1 MTKNVNVVTKRLFN
15 IRLNCLFLSFQ
26 IFDCS
31 YQPRTVQFIH
41 SGSPFLSEDRVK
53 LRVHRFT
60 PRRTISETF
69 FLNIKINNATTDI
82 VDTRGLRHVI
92 VPEFNG
98 MSNTIDK
105 TVLRFQHSRFTNVSC
120 NVSFNKRETHWP
132 LVGHIVMGDQRT
144 PVEYVYRS
152 CQEFLFM
159 ELRYE
164 HLQKPTPDV
173 DYLPLSIELFDP
185 QTSDEII
192 TERFYLP
199 IYIKNALLNSPP
211 RSSYKSEYMMKV
223 DRFSLTTII
232 PGIISAEDY
241 ETPDSLLVYN
251 ITKSPGRNQ
260 GYFVHLNDQTTE
272 ITSFLQDD
280 LENHRIGYQPPN
292 VSFSER
298 RIYEVEFKVYDSHFA
313 ESMPIVLHIAVL
325 PTSTDSSRIFL
336 NNGLVILEG
345 QSREINNDNLQ
356 ILDNSVSDIRIYV
369 TGGLEHGKLM
379 LNNQQATYFT
389 VSDLNKGDLTY
400 VHDDSESEK
409 DTITFK
415 IMDGTDDL
423 FATFPIKI
431 IPKDD
436 SAPYIIRNL
445 GLELN
450 EGQTAQLDGN
460 LLLAQDVDSIDSSI
474 TYEITQPPAVGEI
487 IRRQRL
493 TDSGTRINRFTQ
505 GELIKG
511 LICYRHFG
519 MENFHDEFLF
529 TLRDQQDPP
538 NKSNIQTFY
547 IAINPVNEN
556 PPQLSP
562 GATRLMRVSETDIA
576 RITKAEL
583 EYTDTETS
591 SDELTY
597 VITTPPFFVYGGR
610 PSSRQDAGSIIAM
623 DNLAMDRKSRT
634 IPTIRTFKQDDINR
648 RKIGYMPPMED
659 IGPEPRLVRFMY
671 TVQDSSG
678 NKVLGQQF
686 DIDVQPV
693 NDKAPQFVVSK
704 LLVEEGGI
712 LGISNVQI
720 SATDIDTNEADLL
733 FTVDSLPAHGRLQK
747 GGVNLDEEDTFN
759 MLDLRRKDL
768 RYLFLGFFFNSNIL
782 VNKFSN

>member
-1 MTKNVNVVTKRLFN
+1 MAQYVHSFY
-15 IRLNCLFLSFQ
+15 FQ
-26 IFDCS
+26 IFDCV
-31 YQPRTVQFIH
+31 YMPRTVQFIH
-41 SGSPFLSEDRVK
+41 SGSPFLSEDKVK

-60 PRRTISETF
+60 SRRTISENF
-69 FLNIKINNATTDI
+69 FLHIKINNATTDI

-98 MSNTIDK
+98 ISNTIDK

-120 NVSFNKRETHWP
+120 NVRYNKTETHWP

-144 PVEYVYRS
+144 PVENIHRS

-173 DYLPLSIELFDP
+173 DYFPLSIELFDP
-185 QTSDEII
+185 QTSDEIV

-223 DRFSLTTII
+223 DRFSLNTII

-241 ETPDSLLVYN
+241 ETQDHLLVYN
-251 ITKSPGRNQ
+251 ITKAPGRNQ
-260 GYFVHLNDQTTE
+260 GYFVHVDDQTTA

-292 VSFSER
+292 ASFSER

-325 PTSTDSSRIFL
+325 PSSTEAPRIFL
-336 NNGLVILEG
+336 NSGLVILEG
-345 QSREINNDNLQ
+345 QSREINSNNLQ
-356 ILDNSVSDIRIYV
+356 IFDKQVSHFGIYV
-369 TGGLEHGKLM
+369 TGGLDHGKLM
-379 LNNQQATYFT
+379 LNNQEITYFT
-389 VSDLNKGDLTY
+389 VSDLDIGRLKY
-400 VHDDSESEK
+400 VHDDSESVK
-409 DTITFK
+409 DSINLKVT
-415 IMDGTDDL
+415 DGVDELLVTL
-423 FATFPIKI
+423 PVKI

-450 EGQTAQLDGN
+450 EGQIGQLESR
-460 LLLAQDVDSIDSSI
+460 LLLAKDVDSVDSSI
-474 TYEITQPPAVGEI
+474 TYVIKQPPDAGEI
-487 IRRQRL
+487 IRRQRMS
-493 TDSGTRINRFTQ
+493 DSGTRINRFTQ
-505 GELIKG
+505 GDLLKG
-511 LICYRHFG
+511 LIGYRHFG
-519 MENFHDEFLF
+519 RENFHDEFLF
-529 TLRDQQDPP
+529 TLRDQQEPP
-538 NKSNIQTFY
+538 NESSLQTFY

-597 VITTPPFFVYGGR
+597 VITTPPFYVYGGR
-610 PSSRQDAGSIIAM
+610 PSSRQDAGSIISM
-623 DNLAMDRKSRT
+623 DNLAVDQKSST
-634 IPTIRTFKQDDINR
+634 IPSIRTFKQEDINR
-648 RKIGYMPPMED
+648 RKIGYMPSLDD

-693 NDKAPQFVVSK
+693 NDKPPHFVSIK

-733 FTVDSLPAHGRLQK
+733 FTVESLPEHGRIQK
-747 GGVNLDEEDTFN
+747 GGVNLDEKDNFN

-768 RYLFLGFFFNSNIL
+768 R
-782 VNKFSN
+782 

>member
-1 MTKNVNVVTKRLFN
+1 MQKRGTFCINVY
-15 IRLNCLFLSFQ
+15 FQ

-31 YQPRTVQFIH
+31 YRAKTVQFVH
-41 SGSPFLSEDRVK
+41 SGSPFLSEDKVK

-60 PRRTISETF
+60 SRKTVSETF
-69 FLNIKINNATTDI
+69 FLYVRILNATTEI
-82 VDTRGLRHVI
+82 ADTRGLRHVI

-98 MSNTIDK
+98 LSNTIDK
-105 TVLRFQHSRFTNVSC
+105 TVLRFQHSRLSNVSC
-120 NVSFNKRETHWP
+120 NVSFNKTLSHWP
-132 LVGHIVMGDQRT
+132 LVGHIVMGEQRT
-144 PVEYVYRS
+144 PVESVHRS

-173 DYLPLSIELFDP
+173 DYLPLTIELFDP
-185 QTSDEII
+185 EASDEVV
-192 TERFYLP
+192 TEKFYLP

-211 RSSYKSEYMMKV
+211 RSSYDSEYMMNV

-232 PGIISAEDY
+232 PGVISAEDY
-241 ETPDSLLVYN
+241 ETPDSWLVYN
-251 ITKSPGRNQ
+251 ITKSPGRRNQ
-260 GYFVHLNDQTTE
+260 GYFVHIDDQTAE

-280 LENHRIGYQPPN
+280 LENHRIIYQPPN
-292 VSFSER
+292 VSISER
-298 RIYEVEFKVYDSHFA
+298 RIYEVEVKVFDSHFA

-325 PTSTDSSRIFL
+325 PSSTDSPRVSY
-336 NNGLVILEG
+336 NSGLVILEG
-345 QSREINNDNLQ
+345 QSREINSNNLQ
-356 ILDNSVSDIRIYV
+356 IVDSGVRDVNIYV

-379 LNNQQATYFT
+379 LNNQETRQFT
-389 VSDLNKGDLTY
+389 VSDINNGNLKY
-400 VHDDSESEK
+400 YHDDSESEK
-409 DTITFK
+409 DFILMKITDSMNDVTAK
-415 IMDGTDDL
+415 
-423 FATFPIKI
+423 FPIKI
-431 IPKDD
+431 VSKDD
-436 SAPYIIRNL
+436 SAPFVIRNR

-450 EGQTAQLDGN
+450 EGRTRRLDSSM
-460 LLLAQDVDSIDSSI
+460 LLAHDVDSIDSSI
-474 TYEITQPPAVGEI
+474 VYVLKQPPDAGEI
-487 IRRQRL
+487 IRRSRPAY
-493 TDSGTRINRFTQ
+493 SGTRIYRFTQ
-505 GELIKG
+505 GELEKG
-511 LICYRHFG
+511 QIYYRHFG
-519 MENFHDEFLF
+519 RENFHDEFLF

-538 NKSNIQTFY
+538 NESKIQTFY

-597 VITTPPFFVYGGR
+597 VITTPPFFVYGGK
-610 PSSRQDAGSIIAM
+610 PTSRSDAGRIIAM
-623 DNLAMDRKSRT
+623 DNLPMERKNRN
-634 IPTIRTFKQDDINR
+634 IPAIRTFKQEDINR
-648 RKIGYMPPMED
+648 RKIGYMPPQKD

-712 LGISNVQI
+712 LGISNDHI
-720 SATDIDTNEADLL
+720 SATDVDTNEADLL
-733 FTVDSLPAHGRLQK
+733 FTVEDLPQHGRLQK
-747 GGVNLDEEDTFN
+747 GGVNLNEKDTFN

-768 RYLFLGFFFNSNIL
+768 R
-782 VNKFSN
+782 